1 MNCKCTKCGR
11 QLTPKDVERISEQS
25 LLAEIAISSN
35 GPAVSM
41 AVADKL
47 NDQTLAQN
55 IYAYFAM
62 TAANSLTDKAL
73 LADVAKNAKDITVR
87 SAAAKRLQS

>member
-1 MNCKCTKCGR
+1 
-11 QLTPKDVERISEQS
+11 
-25 LLAEIAISSN
+25 
-35 GPAVSM
+35 
-41 AVADKL
+41 
-47 NDQTLAQN
+47 
-55 IYAYFAM
+55 M